1 MRLDVLRKL
10 VVLGIVLTPMA
21 VLLPACDQN
30 EDEAV
35 VVPEADETVVVPE
48 GEVIEEPAGTPGAP
62 ADDTMGG
69 TTGGTIGG
77 TTGTEGTGTMEPE
90 QEY

>member
-10 VVLGIVLTPMA
+10 VALGIVLTPMA
-21 VLLPACDQN
+21 VLLPGCDQGGG
-30 EDEAV
+30 DQ
-35 VVPEADETVVVPE
+35 ADTNTGTGGV
-48 GEVIEEPAGTPGAP
+48 EEPAGTTGAP
-62 ADDTMGG
+62 PAEDTLGG

-77 TTGTEGTGTMEPE
+77 TTGTEGTGTGEPE